1 MKTSIATVCLSGS
14 LAEKLD
20 ACAAAGFDGV
30 EIFEQDLV
38 VSPLSP
44 AEIRARADR
53 LGLTL
58 DLYQPF
64 RDLEAV
70 PEEQFRDNLRRLE
83 AKFGLMQELGMD
95 LILLCSNVGTASVDD
110 EAVMVSQ
117 LRAAAELAA
126 QYGIRIAY
134 EALAWGKYVNTYSR
148 SWELVRAADHP
159 NLGIC
164 LDSFHVLSRGDDP
177 AGIAEIPGNKIFFVQ
192 LADAPT
198 LGMDILPWSRH
209 HRVFPGE
216 GNFDLTGFTQVLL
229 EAGYSGP
236 LSLEIFNDVFREADP
251 RATAVDAM
259 RSLVWLQQRARGRF
273 AEGSALREMLTAVDK
288 LVPVEAVDHVEIA
301 TDAPEEFG
309 ALLGTLGFTFQGT
322 HRRKQ
327 AQLFTCGQARVVLSP
342 VAAGAGTRIASVAV
356 LVPSA
361 SVAASRAAALG
372 APAVPRPVTADE
384 TPLPGVVAPG
394 GWKLVFVD
402 QAAAVSWPQEF
413 GAHEHPSAGRSGGAH
428 VVGHSLKLDHVNLP
442 EPRTHFDA
450 SVLFLEAMLR
460 LEPTPSLDVPSPRGL
475 VRSQVLESPEAGVRW
490 VLNLVPAALEDA
502 SGKSEKY
509 PAHLAFHVDS
519 LEEFAAA
526 ARARGLAPLSIP
538 TNYYAD
544 LRARFGLDAELVSRW
559 QEAGIL
565 YDRDAT
571 GEFLHLYTRSVG
583 GVFLEVVERVGG
595 YTGYGPGDAAVRLA
609 AQEVGL

>member
-1 MKTSIATVCLSGS
+1 MRTSIATVCLSGT
-14 LAEKLD
+14 LTEKLD

-30 EIFEQDLV
+30 EVFEQDLV

-70 PEEQFRDNLRRLE
+70 PEDRFRDNLRRLE
-83 AKFGLMQELGMD
+83 AKFVLMQELGMD
-95 LILLCSNVGTASVDD
+95 LILLCSNVATASVDD
-110 EAVMVSQ
+110 ESVIVDQ
-117 LRAAAELAA
+117 LRRAAELAA
-126 QYGIRIAY
+126 RYGIRIAY
-134 EALAWGKYVNTYSR
+134 EALAWGKYVNTYGR
-148 SWELVRAADHP
+148 SWELVRAVDHP

-164 LDSFHVLSRGDDP
+164 LDSFHILSRGDDP
-177 AGIAEIPGNKIFFVQ
+177 AAIADIPGEKIFFVQ
-192 LADAPT
+192 MADAPT
-198 LGMDILPWSRH
+198 LGMDVLPWSRH

-216 GNFDLTGFTQVLL
+216 GNFDLTGFMQALL
-229 EAGYSGP
+229 AAGYSGI

-259 RSLVWLQQRARGRF
+259 RSLVWLQQRTRGRF
-273 AEGSALREMLTAVDK
+273 PEDGPERELLTSVQK
-288 LVPVEAVDHVEIA
+288 LEPVEAIDHVEIA
-301 TDAPEEFG
+301 TDAPEELG
-309 ALLGTLGFTFQGT
+309 ALLGTLGFTFNGS

-327 AQLFTCGQARVVLSP
+327 AQLFTCGAARIVLSP
-342 VAAGAGTRIASVAV
+342 VAPGAGTRIASVAV
-356 LVPSA
+356 SVPDA
-361 SVAASRAAALG
+361 SVAATRAAALG

-394 GWKLVFVD
+394 GWDLVFVD
-402 QAAAVSWPQEF
+402 PAAAAAWPQEF
-413 GAHEHPSAGRSGGAH
+413 GAPTLPGERPDGPSL
-428 VVGHSLKLDHVNLP
+428 VLDHVNLP

-460 LEPTPSLDVPSPRGL
+460 LAPTPSLDVPSPRGL

-490 VLNLVPAALEDA
+490 VLNLVPASLADA
-502 SGKSEKY
+502 TGRPEKY
-509 PAHLAFHVDS
+509 PAHLAFQVDD
-519 LEEFAAA
+519 LEAFVDGAP
-526 ARARGLAPLSIP
+526 GLQPLSIP
-538 TNYYAD
+538 ANYYAD
-544 LRARFGLDAELVSRW
+544 LEARFGVEPSTVARW
-559 QEAGIL
+559 QAAGIL

-571 GEFLHLYTRSVG
+571 GEFLHVYTRSVG
-583 GVFLEVVERVGG
+583 GVFLEVVERRGG